1 MLISTYIHNPKRRG
15 GLMFCRK
22 RDKTLVDLSKGKN
35 RSCAPSKCGG
45 WKWTYPSCLPGGS
58 VCSGISGAWLP
69 AVEVCRLYV
78 WGPSRVA
85 SKKVVRGGASGSSS
99 SSAPALMSS
108 SSSSIVSSESSSSSS
123 VRGSSSSSVRGSSS
137 SSVSSGSSSSSS
149 HHSSSSYSSVESSSS
164 SHHSSSSYSSV
175 GSSSSSFDLP
185 EYQYESSSGSGLSEV
200 ESSSSSSNNQ
210 EPLFFIVQ
218 HPQDSSTTAGAFA
231 HPLFSVLASFF
242 EGVSYAWQWSLD
254 GGSTWHDINPD
265 GGVFFQ
271 ANTDVLGI
279 NPGITDT
286 SSTWNGSK
294 FRAKITY
301 NGETLHSDSATLSV
315 LAAAPVV
322 VSSSS
327 ASEPEASFYISQN
340 PEDFSAAAGAF
351 EAVLFSVSVVAPS
364 SVSYAWQWSL
374 DSGNTWYDI
383 NPNGG
388 VFFQADTDAIGIY
401 PGMTDTSSTWN
412 GSRFRA
418 KVTCDGIVILSEV
431 ATLTVNS

>member
-1 MLISTYIHNPKRRG
+1 MEG
-15 GLMFCRK
+15 
-22 RDKTLVDLSKGKN
+22 
-35 RSCAPSKCGG
+35 
-45 WKWTYPSCLPGGS
+45 
-58 VCSGISGAWLP
+58 
-69 AVEVCRLYV
+69 
-78 WGPSRVA
+78 
-85 SKKVVRGGASGSSS
+85 SGSSS
-99 SSAPALMSS
+99 SSTSATSDSCGYQDCTGLSSDPFSDCSGFSSPPGSVTTFSCEQCSCVSVVVFPTGGASS
-108 SSSSIVSSESSSSSS
+108 SASIGEQPSSSASSM
-123 VRGSSSSSVRGSSS
+123 
-137 SSVSSGSSSSSS
+137 
-149 HHSSSSYSSVESSSS
+149 
-164 SHHSSSSYSSV
+164 

-231 HPLFSVLASFF
+231 YPLFSVLASFF
-242 EGVSYAWQWSLD
+242 EGVSYAWQLSLD

-271 ANTDVLGI
+271 ASTDVLGI
-279 NPGITDT
+279 NPGMTDT

-340 PEDFSAAAGAF
+340 PEDFSASAGAF

-374 DSGNTWYDI
+374 DGGNTWYDI
-383 NPNGG
+383 NPDGG

-418 KVTCDGIVILSEV
+418 KVTCNGIVVLSEV

>member
-1 MLISTYIHNPKRRG
+1 
-15 GLMFCRK
+15 MFCRK

-175 GSSSSSFDLP
+175 
-185 EYQYESSSGSGLSEV
+185 
-200 ESSSSSSNNQ
+200 ESSSS
-210 EPLFFIVQ
+210 
-218 HPQDSSTTAGAFA
+218 
-231 HPLFSVLASFF
+231 
-242 EGVSYAWQWSLD
+242 
-254 GGSTWHDINPD
+254 
-265 GGVFFQ
+265 
-271 ANTDVLGI
+271 
-279 NPGITDT
+279 T
-286 SSTWNGSK
+286 SST
-294 FRAKITY
+294 
-301 NGETLHSDSATLSV
+301 SDSCGYQDCTGLSSDPFSDCSDFSSPPGSV
-315 LAAAPVV
+315 TTFSCEQCSCVSVV